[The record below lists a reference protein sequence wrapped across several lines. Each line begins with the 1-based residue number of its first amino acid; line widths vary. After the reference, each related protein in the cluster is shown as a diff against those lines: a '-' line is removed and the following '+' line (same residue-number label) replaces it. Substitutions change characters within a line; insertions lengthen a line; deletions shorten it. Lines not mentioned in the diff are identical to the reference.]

1 MPTADGLG
9 ALWAGWHM
17 ADHLRT
23 ELVLDALEMALWNRR
38 PDGAVI
44 LHSDR
49 GSQYTSVAFGQRCRQ
64 AGVLPS
70 MGSVGDAYDNAMCES
85 FFATLECELL
95 DREIFRTR
103 SEAKLAIF
111 NYIEVFYNR
120 WPRHTSIGSVSPV
133 AYEAAYGEAQASEP
147 RAIANLG
154 APPPRPPTSYP
165 THRERRWPGNR
176 DAEPNHERR

>member
-1 MPTADGLG
+1 
-9 ALWAGWHM
+9 
-17 ADHLRT
+17 
-23 ELVLDALEMALWNRR
+23 
-38 PDGAVI
+38 
-44 LHSDR
+44 
-49 GSQYTSVAFGQRCRQ
+49 
-64 AGVLPS
+64 
-70 MGSVGDAYDNAMCES
+70 MGSVGDAYDNAICES

-133 AYEAAYGEAQASEP
+133 AYEAAYGEAKP
-147 RAIANLG
+147 PNRRAIAQSGGHL
-154 APPPRPPTSYP
+154 PPRPPTSYP

-176 DAEPNHERR
+176 DANRTTKGGDRR

>member
-1 MPTADGLG
+1 MLQRP
-9 ALWAGWHM
+9 
-17 ADHLRT
+17 
-23 ELVLDALEMALWNRR
+23 LEFA
-38 PDGAVI
+38 
-44 LHSDR
+44 
-49 GSQYTSVAFGQRCRQ
+49 QYTSVAFGQRCRQ

-120 WPRHTSIGSVSPV
+120 WRRHTGIGSVSPV
-133 AYEAAYGEAQASEP
+133 AYEAAYDEAKPPNRALSRHLGGTSPQTPHLLSHASGETMAGQP
-147 RAIANLG
+147 
-154 APPPRPPTSYP
+154 
-165 THRERRWPGNR
+165 
-176 DAEPNHERR
+176 